1 MRPRNVRCFSAI
13 CPSRFAA
20 FSLLCTSL
28 FVPVLATKANP
39 PKNRIVASLKIS
51 NPRDAVCSP
60 DNQYVYVASNNSN
73 FTQSQVVVISVATH
87 EVISQFDA
95 GAQALSLAISPDGQT
110 LYSIDDN
117 CDIQVIST
125 ANQTVT
131 GTISLNVPI
140 FPDFHQNWH
149 LAQTAKACGSTLFLT
164 RLERSTSSIL
174 RPVRWDPPQSR
185 CGLHR

>member
-1 MRPRNVRCFSAI
+1 VKSRNRHRFSAA
-13 CPSRFAA
+13 CTSRFAA
-20 FSLLCTSL
+20 FSFLCASL
-28 FVPVLATKANP
+28 FVPVLATNASP

-51 NPRDAVCSP
+51 NPRDAVCSA

-95 GAQALSLAISPDGQT
+95 GAQALALAISPDGQT

-131 GTISLNVPI
+131 GTISLNLSI
-140 FPDFHQNWH
+140 FPDSHQNWH
-149 LAQTAKACGSTLFLT
+149 LA
-164 RLERSTSSIL
+164 
-174 RPVRWDPPQSR
+174 
-185 CGLHR
+185 